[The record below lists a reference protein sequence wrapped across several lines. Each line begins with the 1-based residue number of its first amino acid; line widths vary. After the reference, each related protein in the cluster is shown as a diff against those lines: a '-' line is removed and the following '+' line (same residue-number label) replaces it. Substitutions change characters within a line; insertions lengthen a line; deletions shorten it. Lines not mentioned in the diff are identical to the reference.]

1 MAQIRKVSST
11 EFAGRFGQWSFTAQS
26 GPIMV
31 TNQKTGVLVGYF
43 VSATD
48 FEEYLKVRDLLP
60 EARFA
65 WEMAAD
71 LAEELEKP
79 LNRRRPDLDALM
91 EE

>member
-11 EFAGRFGQWSFTAQS
+11 EFAGRFGRWSVTAQS

-31 TNQKTGVLVGYF
+31 TNQKTGVVLEYF
-43 VSATD
+43 VSASE

-60 EARFA
+60 KSRFA
-65 WEMAAD
+65 WEMPAD
-71 LAEELEKP
+71 LVEELEKP
-79 LNRRRPDLDALM
+79 LNRRRPELDPLM